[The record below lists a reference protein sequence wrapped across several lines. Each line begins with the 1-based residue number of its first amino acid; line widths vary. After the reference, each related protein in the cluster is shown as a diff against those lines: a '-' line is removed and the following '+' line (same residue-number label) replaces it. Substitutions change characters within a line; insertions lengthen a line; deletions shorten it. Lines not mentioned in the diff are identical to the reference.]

1 MSDDP
6 ASKTEEP
13 SGRRLGDARG
23 KGQVAQSREVSNLIM
38 FSAMLVV
45 LLMIAPL
52 MSRDLVGVL
61 RRFIEL
67 PHEMHVDDGNFHAL
81 IVELTGKIA
90 LVLVLPFLFLML
102 AALAPGLLQHGW
114 LWTTHPLQPQ
124 LERISPFRGFGRLFS
139 LRSVTE
145 LGKGLVKLAIV
156 GTVSTILLMPIF
168 HFVEQYITADIST
181 LLPSML
187 ALIVKLLS
195 GVITVMI
202 VLAGADYAYQK
213 YEMMKSLRMTKQE
226 LKDEFKQSEGD
237 PIIKAHL
244 RKIRGQRAKQRMMQ
258 QVPSATVV
266 VTNPTHFAIAL
277 KYEQPMNAPLLVAK
291 GVDILALRIIE
302 TARMNFIPVVENP
315 PLARTLYA
323 NVELDEEIPHEHY
336 KAVAE
341 VIGYVMRMKKR
352 AVH

>member
-13 SGRRLGDARG
+13 SGRRLGEARS
-23 KGQVAQSREVSNLIM
+23 KGQVTQSREVANLIM
-38 FSAMLVV
+38 ISAMLVV

-67 PHEMHVDDGNFHAL
+67 PHEIHVDDGNFHAM
-81 IVELTGKIA
+81 IVDLTSQIA
-90 LVLVLPFLFLML
+90 LVLLLPFLLLML
-102 AALAPGLLQHGW
+102 AAVTPGLLQHGW
-114 LWTTHPLQPQ
+114 LWTTHPLQPKF
-124 LERISPFRGFGRLFS
+124 ERINPIAGFGRLFS
-139 LRSVTE
+139 IRSLTE

-156 GTVSTILLMPIF
+156 GAVSTMILMPIF
-168 HFVEQYITADIST
+168 HFIEQYISADPST

-195 GVITVMI
+195 GVIAVMI
-202 VLAGADYAYQK
+202 ALAAADYGYQR

-237 PIIKAHL
+237 PIIKQHL

-266 VTNPTHFAIAL
+266 VTNPTHFAVAL

-323 NVELDEEIPHEHY
+323 NVDLDEEIPHEHY

-341 VIGYVMRMKKR
+341 VIGYVMRMRKR